1 MLKNSGNR
9 FESRLLAASRL
20 SRNSK
25 PSMLKLIARK
35 LIQGLMMIFIV
46 SAVTFALLSFAGGD
60 ALTSLRDNPQI
71 SQATIENLRRIYG
84 LDQPLAVRYFTWL
97 KGAVIGELGESMYF
111 RVPVS
116 SIVASRF
123 VSTLIL
129 GLAALANAVGVSFVL
144 GLVAA
149 RYRSKTL
156 SRVVEFIVFFTASTP
171 RIVLALVALAIVA
184 QITAANIDAASA
196 AGFWLAAIA
205 LSAPLISIFLAQFH
219 DGLMRTMDE
228 DFIQLARAKGLS
240 EGVIIMRH
248 AVRAA
253 LNPVLTV
260 LGLSLGGVLG
270 GSVIV
275 ESVLGRQ
282 GLGALMVSAVRGR
295 DLPLVMGIVLVTS
308 TAVWLGNTLAEVLQA
323 VNDKRMRT

>member
-1 MLKNSGNR
+1 
-9 FESRLLAASRL
+9 
-20 SRNSK
+20 
-25 PSMLKLIARK
+25 
-35 LIQGLMMIFIV
+35 MMIFIV
-46 SAVTFALLSFAGGD
+46 SAVTFALLNLAGGD
-60 ALTSLRDNPQI
+60 ALTALYDNPQI
-71 SQATIENLRRIYG
+71 SQATIENLRRVYG
-84 LDQPLAVRYFTWL
+84 LDRPLAVRYFSWL
-97 KGAVIGELGESMYF
+97 KGAIVGEMGESMYF

-123 VSTLIL
+123 LSTLFL
-129 GLAALANAVGVSFVL
+129 GIAALAISVVISFSL
-144 GLVAA
+144 GIAAA
-149 RYRSKTL
+149 RYRSKAL
-156 SRVVEFIVFFTASTP
+156 SRIIEFLVFFTASTP

-184 QITAANIDAASA
+184 QLTAANIDGASA
-196 AGFWLAAIA
+196 AGFWLAALA
-205 LSAPLISIFLAQFH
+205 LAAPLISIFLAQFH
-219 DGLMRTMDE
+219 DGLSRTMNE

-240 EGVIIMRH
+240 EGVVVVRH
-248 AVRAA
+248 ALRAA

-260 LGLSLGGVLG
+260 FGLSLGGVLG

-308 TAVWLGNTLAEVLQA
+308 TAVWLGNTLAEILQA